1 LNLFRHEI
9 PLNPPLSKGDF
20 SGGLPFIK
28 GGLLAGLPFIKGG
41 LLDVPPFAKGGT
53 GGIFSVLKFLSIGK
67 VAKKGLWMKLFPP
80 WIKFG
85 LRTKLTL
92 LIGSL
97 VVILVLVMGIITTMR
112 EKETLESEL
121 RKRGLALA
129 ADLAK
134 FTVRPLLSQDL
145 PTLRRFVNHS
155 MDQDYVHYVI
165 ILDPHGKVIMHSD
178 LAEVGKNYKDRLDIA
193 ALASKEP
200 VDAHAHLRKKG
211 ELHFDICAPIQVS
224 DIRLGTVRLGYSY
237 MAVEKEIAKARQQ
250 IFVIGLL
257 TTIIGGVFAHLLA
270 TFISSPIRQVTDAT
284 GKVANGDLNTLL
296 TIKRNDE
303 IGALADSFNK
313 MTEDLRRTTISKDYV
328 DNIIGSMNDTLV
340 VIDPDAKIRSVNKA
354 MCNLLE
360 YKEDELIGKDINLIV
375 PDEEKIFRGSG
386 FQRLLGEATAVN
398 NEIDYVT
405 RKGKR
410 IPMLFSAAVL
420 KNKEGGTEGIV
431 GIARDV
437 TERKQA
443 EEALRESERHLRFL
457 SSQLL
462 TAQEKERRRLSRELH
477 DELGQAL
484 MVLKLKVRSIQRELG
499 TGQASLKGECGEVID
514 YVNEVTEN
522 VRRLSR
528 DLSPSILEDLGLS
541 AAIRWLVD
549 ASTKHCNI
557 EISLDM
563 MEMEN
568 LFSQEGQIT
577 VYRILQ
583 ECLTNIAKHAQATY
597 VSIVIRK
604 NDGRVLF
611 SVEDDG
617 KGFDVKEVFG
627 KDPGKKGLGLAAMY
641 ERTRILGGSLDIWSQ
656 KDRGARI
663 TFTVPLDE
671 GGNQY

>member
-1 LNLFRHEI
+1 
-9 PLNPPLSKGDF
+9 
-20 SGGLPFIK
+20 
-28 GGLLAGLPFIKGG
+28 
-41 LLDVPPFAKGGT
+41 
-53 GGIFSVLKFLSIGK
+53 
-67 VAKKGLWMKLFPP
+67 MKLFPP
-80 WIKFG
+80 QIKFG
-85 LRTKLTL
+85 LKTKLTL
-92 LIGSL
+92 LIGSI
-97 VVILVLVMGIITTMR
+97 VVILVFVLGIITTMR

-129 ADLAK
+129 SELAK
-134 FTVRPLLSQDL
+134 FTVRPLISQDL
-145 PTLRRFVNHS
+145 PTLRRFVNYS
-155 MDQDYVHYVI
+155 MDQDYVCYVI
-165 ILDPHGKVIMHSD
+165 IVDPHGKVIMHND
-178 LAEVGKNYKDRLDIA
+178 LAEVGKTYKDSLNIA
-193 ALASKEP
+193 AMTSKEP
-200 VDAHAHLRKKG
+200 GCSHTYLRKKG
-211 ELHFDICAPIQVS
+211 ELHCEIFAPIQVS

-237 MAVEKEIAKARQQ
+237 MSVEKEIAKARQQ
-250 IFVIGLL
+250 IFIIGLL
-257 TTIIGGVFAHLLA
+257 TTIIGGIFAHILA
-270 TFISSPIRQVTDAT
+270 TFISSPIRQITDAT

-303 IGALADSFNK
+303 IGTLANSFNK

-340 VIDPDAKIRSVNKA
+340 VIDPDVKIRRVNRA

-360 YKEDELIGKDINLIV
+360 YKEDELIGKDINLMV
-375 PDEEKIFRGSG
+375 PNEEKIFRGSV
-386 FQRLLGEATAVN
+386 FQRLLGKTAVVN

-405 RKGKR
+405 RNGKR

-420 KNKEGGTEGIV
+420 KNKEGRIEGIV
-431 GIARDV
+431 GIARDI

-443 EEALRESERHLRFL
+443 EKALRESERHLRFL

-484 MVLKLKVRSIQRELG
+484 MVLKLKLESIQRALG
-499 TGQASLKGECGEVID
+499 TDQERLKGECDEVIG

-557 EISLDM
+557 KISLDM
-563 MEMEN
+563 IEMDN
-568 LFSQEGQIT
+568 LFSREGQIT
-577 VYRILQ
+577 VYRIVQ
-583 ECLTNIAKHAQATY
+583 ECLTNIAKHAQATH
-597 VSIVIRK
+597 VSIVIKK
-604 NDGRVLF
+604 NDGQILF

-617 KGFDVKEVFG
+617 KGFDVKEVLG

-641 ERTRILGGSLDIWSQ
+641 ERTRILGGSLDIWGQ
-656 KDRGARI
+656 KGRGARI
-663 TFTVPLDE
+663 TFTVPVDE
-671 GGNQY
+671 GGNQ